1 MACLIGG
8 ASTWIPAFTGMTGR
22 FCEASFWIR
31 PFAGMVSHQRVWV
44 RDEFDSRN
52 YAWAYCVLSPTST
65 TRLLPSKCSLTTSIC
80 RNMGALARKRAR

>member
-8 ASTWIPAFTGMTGR
+8 ASTWIPAFAGMTGR

-31 PFAGMVSHQRVWV
+31 PFAGMVSHQRVRM

-52 YAWAYCVLSPTST
+52 YAWA
-65 TRLLPSKCSLTTSIC
+65 
-80 RNMGALARKRAR
+80 